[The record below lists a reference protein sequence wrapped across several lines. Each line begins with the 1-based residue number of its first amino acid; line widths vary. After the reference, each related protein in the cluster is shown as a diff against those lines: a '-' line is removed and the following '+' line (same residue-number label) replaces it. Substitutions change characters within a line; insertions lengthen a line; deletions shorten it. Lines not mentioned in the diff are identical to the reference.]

1 MMNEDALKYAEH
13 LVPRSYIDL
22 ARQARRSHEQQI
34 RSIVE
39 HRKLPDQPLN
49 ENIIEQWLNEIA
61 QMDSNNFD
69 GNVGVGE
76 REGKMFSST
85 ITNSNQDFKLNCRSY
100 IFIIGGTTSLSSIT
114 WNR

>member
-1 MMNEDALKYAEH
+1 MMNEDALKYAEQ
-13 LVPRSYIDL
+13 LVPRSYVDL

-34 RSIVE
+34 RSILE

-49 ENIIEQWLNEIA
+49 ENLIEQWLHEIA

-76 REGKMFSST
+76 REGNIISLTRTESKPAFR
-85 ITNSNQDFKLNCRSY
+85 LNCRSH
-100 IFIIGGTTSLSSIT
+100 IFIVGSTTSLLSIT
-114 WNR
+114 WHR